1 MKKRILYASA
11 WALIA
16 LVWMFLNHQGGMEGI
31 QAGETF
37 GQILKT
43 AYGTWGNALKGIIP
57 AVLFF
62 IVRYRLFGEEQEK
75 EKQQEDN
82 QKRNC

>member
-16 LVWMFLNHQGGMEGI
+16 LVWMFLRFQGGIEGI

-62 IVRYRLFGEEQEK
+62 IVRYRFIRGEQEK
-75 EKQQEDN
+75 EDQRKKE
-82 QKRNC
+82 